1 MGRGPGVLPIT
12 YATDNARI
20 IHAHECG
27 LEITPEPG
35 LLGSTQYDTMLG
47 IYHFIVTYYI
57 IWATRCHGITHVDTS
72 HNNIIIIDRR
82 RMHYNTVY

>member
-1 MGRGPGVLPIT
+1 MGRCPGSSLSHTPLIT
-12 YATDNARI
+12 H

-27 LEITPEPG
+27 LEITTEPG

-47 IYHFIVTYYI
+47 IYYFIVTYYI

-72 HNNIIIIDRR
+72 HNNIIIIIDRR